1 MNAAVSPAYAEF
13 SVQSNFS
20 FLRGTSSG
28 EELVRRAAQLGHAAI
43 GLADRNTVS
52 GVVRAWQQAKE
63 MGIAYHPGCR
73 LVFSD
78 GTPDM
83 LAYPR
88 DRQGWGRL
96 CRLLSEA
103 NLREESEKGNSLVYL
118 ADLLEWGDGMSLA
131 LLPPLVDAETELAL
145 LRRLA
150 ERFGSAVRLAVAPRF
165 AGNDAWRFAQAD
177 AMAKAA
183 GVPLMA
189 VNDVLY
195 HEPRRRPLQDVVSA
209 IRLKTTV
216 AQAGFALEANAE
228 RHLKSPIE
236 MARLFRG
243 YQHALA
249 ETLRF
254 ARELQFSLGEL
265 SHNYPDEPTRD
276 GATPQQELERL
287 TWEGAASRFP
297 EGIDEKSRATLV
309 KELQLVGELNYAGY
323 FLTVHDIV
331 QAARGMNIL
340 CQGRGSAANSLIC
353 YCLRITDVGP
363 GRMDTLFERFISK
376 ERGEPPDIDVDFE
389 HDRRDEVIE
398 YIYRKY
404 SEKHTSLAAAIVTY
418 RSRSAMRETA
428 KALGLSD
435 DTITALS
442 SSTWR
447 WASAGLGETE
457 AKSAGLDMDDA
468 LTRHLFDNANEL
480 MGFPRHLSQHVGG
493 FVITRDRLDEI
504 VPIMKTAMPERK
516 MIEWDK
522 DDLDSVGIFKV
533 DILAL
538 GMLSCLRRCFDLI
551 KSHYPDR
558 PETELAAIP
567 EGEGAVYDM
576 ICRADTLGVFQIES
590 RAQMTMLPR
599 LQPREF
605 YDLVIEVAIVRPGPI
620 QGDMVHPYLRR
631 REGKEVPD
639 YVKPELE
646 AILKRTLGVPLF
658 QEQAMK
664 IAIVAGGFSPDK
676 ADKLRR
682 AMATFRRVGT
692 IGKLRDEMI
701 DGMVGK
707 GYPRDFAE
715 RCFKQI
721 EGFGEYGFPESH
733 AASFAL
739 LVYASCWFKAY
750 YPDVFSAAILNS
762 QPMGF
767 YAPSQ
772 LVRDAREHGVDVRP
786 VDVNCSD
793 WDCTLEEVPFDPARI
808 APRHASMASV
818 IRARHAVRLG
828 LRQVKGLAEADM
840 RQLVARRGRGYDS
853 VRDLWLR
860 SGLRADVVERLA
872 QADAFRSLGLDRRE
886 ALWAV
891 KALDR
896 KGAAERLPLF
906 DQPQIRLPDLE
917 PETKLPAMPL
927 GEHVIHD
934 YRSLTLSLKAH
945 PVSFLRERLA
955 AVGIVSSVA
964 LETTANGRRVSVAGL
979 VLVRQRPGSAK
990 GVIFMTIEDECG
1002 VANVIVWPK
1011 TFEIYRAIVLGSRFV
1026 SVTGRVQ
1033 SAKSPKSSTA
1043 VIHVVAERVEDLSPW
1058 LADLSEEADGID
1070 SLAHADEVRRPVVE
1084 QRDRMSPRSAVGRL
1098 IRAHPELRQEFEKLA
1113 AQAGKV
1119 MPKGR
1124 NFQ

>member
-1 MNAAVSPAYAEF
+1 MNASVSPAYAEF
-13 SVQSNFS
+13 GVQSNFS
-20 FLRGTSSG
+20 FLRGASSG
-28 EELVRRAAQLGHAAI
+28 EELVRQAATLGHAAI
-43 GLADRNTVS
+43 GIADRNTVA
-52 GVVRAWQQAKE
+52 GVVRAWQQARE
-63 MGIAYHPGCR
+63 TGLAYHPGAR
-73 LVFSD
+73 LVFCD
-78 GTPDM
+78 GTPDV

-88 DRQGWGRL
+88 DRAGWGRL
-96 CRLLSEA
+96 CRLLSQA
-103 NLREESEKGNSLVYL
+103 NLREESEKGNPLVRL

-131 LLPPLVDAETELAL
+131 VLPSCAGADAELAL
-145 LRRLA
+145 LRRLSD
-150 ERFGSAVRLAVAPRF
+150 RFGSALRLAVAPRL
-165 AGNDAWRFAQAD
+165 AGNDAWRLAQAD
-177 AMAKAA
+177 AMATAL
-183 GVPLMA
+183 GMPLMA
-189 VNDVLY
+189 TNDAIY
-195 HEPRRRPLQDVVSA
+195 HEPRRRRLQDVMSA
-209 IRLKTTV
+209 IRTKTTV
-216 AQAGFALEANAE
+216 AAAGFELEANAE
-228 RHLKSPIE
+228 RHLKAPIE

-254 ARELQFSLGEL
+254 HGEL
-265 SHNYPDEPTRD
+265 GFGLDELKHNYPDEPTRD
-276 GATPQQELERL
+276 GATPQEELARL
-287 TWEGAASRFP
+287 AWEGAAERFP
-297 EGIDEKSRATLV
+297 TGLPDKTRATIAR
-309 KELQLVGELNYAGY
+309 ELDLVGRLNYAGY

-331 QAARGMNIL
+331 QAARTMGIL

-353 YCLRITDVGP
+353 YCLRITDIGP
-363 GRMDTLFERFISK
+363 DRMDTLFERFISE

-389 HDRRDEVIE
+389 HDRRDEIIE

-435 DTITALS
+435 DTIAALS

-447 WASAGLGETE
+447 WTSSGLGETE
-457 AKSAGLDMDDA
+457 AAAAGLDMRDP
-468 LTRHLFDNANEL
+468 LTSHLFEGANDL

-504 VPIMKTAMPERK
+504 VPVMKTAMPERK

-538 GMLSCLRRCFDLI
+538 GMLSCLRRCFELLA
-551 KSHYPDR
+551 SHYPER
-558 PETELAAIP
+558 AETTLAAIP
-567 EGEGAVYDM
+567 EGDGAVYDM

-599 LQPREF
+599 LRPKCF

-631 REGKEVPD
+631 REGREQVD
-639 YVKPELE
+639 YVKPELQ
-646 AILKRTLGVPLF
+646 AILGRTLGVPLF
-658 QEQAMK
+658 QEQAMR
-664 IAIVAGGFSPDK
+664 IAIEAGGFSPAK

-692 IGKLRDEMI
+692 IGKLRDELIEGMI
-701 DGMVGK
+701 GK

-715 RCFKQI
+715 RCFSQI

-739 LVYASCWFKAY
+739 LVYASCWFKTFF
-750 YPDVFSAAILNS
+750 PDVFSAAILNS

-772 LVRDAREHGVDVRP
+772 LVRDAREHGIDVRP
-786 VDVNCSD
+786 VDVNCSE
-793 WDCTLEEVPFDPARI
+793 WDCTLEDAPFDPARI
-808 APRHASMASV
+808 APRHASMAGV

-828 LRQVKGLAEADM
+828 LRQVKGLAQKDM
-840 RQLVARRGRGYDS
+840 AQLVARRGAGYDS
-853 VRDLWLR
+853 VRDVWLR
-860 SGLRADVVERLA
+860 GGLRADVVEKLA
-872 QADAFRSLGLDRRE
+872 RADAFRSIGLDRRE

-896 KGAAERLPLF
+896 DGATERLPLF
-906 DQPQIRLPDLE
+906 DRPQLAVKDRE
-917 PETKLPAMPL
+917 PETRLPAMPP

-934 YRSLTLSLKAH
+934 YRSLSLSLKAH

-955 AVGIVSSVA
+955 ARGIVTSAA
-964 LETTANGRRVSVAGL
+964 LDTVANGRSVSVSGL

-990 GVIFMTIEDECG
+990 GVIFMTIEDEHG

-1011 TFEIYRAIVLGSRFV
+1011 TFEAYRAIVLGARFV
-1026 SVTGRVQ
+1026 RVTGRVQ
-1033 SAKSPKSSTA
+1033 SARSAPDATA
-1043 VIHVVAERVEDLSPW
+1043 VIHVVAERIEDLTPW
-1058 LADLSEEADGID
+1058 LAELSEEAAAID

-1098 IRAHPELRQEFEKLA
+1098 VRAHPELRQEFEKLA